1 MRNRNGSDQGTTN
14 KEQILAKLRN
24 ALIEKPE
31 AQFEDIDLRTDT
43 WKPISE
49 EDGTAI
55 TFVQHFKELGGIFI
69 YLASEAEFGECI
81 KQLAPQNNWEPL
93 WCTSHK
99 MQELLEKYGVNY
111 SDTPTKDSKQRIVSI
126 TDCDYL
132 IAHTGSIILTD
143 QNTHNRK
150 CYTEPDI
157 LLVMARTD
165 QIVGGLK
172 EALKEQKGRLNTH
185 AITQSVIITGTTLS
199 YDIEQ
204 EVVQGV
210 FGPRQIAVFLIDN

>member
-14 KEQILAKLRN
+14 KEQILAKLRK
-24 ALIEKPE
+24 ALLEKPE
-31 AQFEDIDLRTDT
+31 AKFEDIDMRSDT
-43 WKPISE
+43 WKPINE

-69 YLASEAEFGECI
+69 YLESEDEFGECI
-81 KQLAPQNNWEPL
+81 KQLAPQNDWEPL

-99 MQELLEKYGVNY
+99 MQELLDKFKVNY
-111 SDTPTKDSKQRIVSI
+111 CDTPAKESKQRIVSI

-132 IAHTGSIILTD
+132 IANTGSIIITD
-143 QNTHNRK
+143 QNTHNRS

-157 LLVMARTD
+157 LLVMAYSN
-165 QIVGGLK
+165 QIIGGLK
-172 EALKEQKGRLNTH
+172 EALKEQKDRLNVH
-185 AITQSVIITGTTLS
+185 AITQSVIITGATQS